1 MQSGTKGGQNT
12 FSARQADHN
21 GTGPSGKIVYF
32 IIYLTDMIIKII
44 EIIEILNLTISI
56 TNRRGRSK

>member
-32 IIYLTDMIIKII
+32 IIYLTDMKISTK
-44 EIIEILNLTISI
+44 LL
-56 TNRRGRSK
+56 KY

>member
-21 GTGPSGKIVYF
+21 GTGPSGKSIDF
-32 IIYLTDMIIKII
+32 LSTRLIKYLKICI
-44 EIIEILNLTISI
+44 PLQNY
-56 TNRRGRSK
+56 